1 MATIAGT
8 MLLFRAIPVYGWWFP
23 IRFLFS
29 VALGALFVLSEYWIN
44 ALAPPARRGFVMGI
58 YATVLALGFAAGPAI
73 LALAGTSGWPP
84 YLAGAALYAL
94 AGLPLLLGR
103 GATPALEAG
112 HGARSALA
120 FLIGAPLATL
130 AALLFGGIE
139 TGAFTHLPLYGL
151 DLGHGAEQAALLVS
165 LMAIGNVLFQIP
177 IGLLADRFD
186 KRFVLL
192 GIAACGLWGAGFM
205 PFAAT
210 AYLPFAALLVLW
222 GGIVG
227 ALYTVGLSL
236 LGARYRGADLAG
248 ANAAFVML
256 YGVGLIAGPIWVGA
270 ARDLVR
276 PHGFAYA
283 LMAMFAVYLALGIA
297 HVLRANAR
305 SSP

>member
-1 MATIAGT
+1 
-8 MLLFRAIPVYGWWFP
+8 
-23 IRFLFS
+23 
-29 VALGALFVLSEYWIN
+29 
-44 ALAPPARRGFVMGI
+44 MGI

-192 GIAACGLWGAGFM
+192 GIAACGLWGPDLCPSLRQPTCPLPRCLCSGEESSARYTRSACRCLV
-205 PFAAT
+205 PAT
-210 AYLPFAALLVLW
+210 
-222 GGIVG
+222 
-227 ALYTVGLSL
+227 
-236 LGARYRGADLAG
+236 GARIL
-248 ANAAFVML
+248 
-256 YGVGLIAGPIWVGA
+256 P
-270 ARDLVR
+270 ARMR
-276 PHGFAYA
+276 P
-283 LMAMFAVYLALGIA
+283 
-297 HVLRANAR
+297 
-305 SSP
+305 S